1 MPIKE
6 KTITETPSVN
16 DTTRVAT
23 NSGDDR
29 GNTDNRSRGRR
40 PGGHNAGGRREKPK
54 SEFANKILAIRRVT
68 RVMAGGR
75 RFSFSVAIVIGDKK
89 GRVGVGIGKASDT
102 ALAIEKATNDA
113 KRNMITVPLTK
124 ESSIRHEIAAKYNAA
139 RITIAPSVGR
149 GMVAGSAVRIVLDH
163 AGVKD
168 VNAKIL
174 SRSKNKLNIGR
185 ATIEALKTLNK

>member
-1 MPIKE
+1 MTTE
-6 KTITETPSVN
+6 KTMTAKTQNP
-16 DTTRVAT
+16 
-23 NSGDDR
+23 
-29 GNTDNRSRGRR
+29 TDNTRLVTNDASKDDGQFKGRR
-40 PGGHNAGGRREKPK
+40 RGSGARREKPK
-54 SEFANKILAIRRVT
+54 SEFANKILDIRRVT

-113 KRNMITVPLTK
+113 KRNMITVPITK
-124 ESSIRHEIAAKYNAA
+124 EGSIRHEVEAKYNSA
-139 RITIAPSVGR
+139 RISIAPSAGK
-149 GMVAGSAVRIVLDH
+149 GLVAGSAVRIVLDH
-163 AGVKD
+163 AGIKD

-185 ATIEALKTLNK
+185 ASILALESLT